1 MKREGLQLMKNP
13 SYVKQCIREELIKI
27 RSKLSDSRKKEAAQ
41 NAYLQLSQKLRPF
54 KNILSFYSMKS
65 EIDIHLLNQDLAKK
79 HKLLL
84 PKIESTS
91 LSAHKIINLDQLT
104 PSSFGTLEP
113 HPDFSVPIALK
124 ELDCILVPA
133 LGFDR
138 LCHRIGYGKGHY
150 DQLLEQLRKHHLK
163 PYTIGIGFQEQLCV
177 KPLPV
182 EKHDIAL
189 DELLLF

>member
-1 MKREGLQLMKNP
+1 MKNP
-13 SYVKQCIREELIKI
+13 SYVKQLIREELKKI
-27 RSKLSDSRKKEAAQ
+27 RCKLSDSRKKEAAQ
-41 NAYLQLSQKLRPF
+41 NAYLQLSQKLNPF
-54 KNILSFYSMKS
+54 KNILSFYSIKS
-65 EIDIHLLNQDLAKK
+65 EIDINLLNQDLAKE
-79 HKLLL
+79 HRLLL
-84 PKIESTS
+84 PKIENTA
-91 LSAHKIINLDQLT
+91 LSAHKVINLNQLT
-104 PSSFGTLEP
+104 LSSFGTFQP
-113 HPDFSVPIALK
+113 HPDFSIPTALE

-150 DQLLEQLRKHHLK
+150 DQLLEQLRKNHLK

-182 EKHDIAL
+182 EEHDIAL